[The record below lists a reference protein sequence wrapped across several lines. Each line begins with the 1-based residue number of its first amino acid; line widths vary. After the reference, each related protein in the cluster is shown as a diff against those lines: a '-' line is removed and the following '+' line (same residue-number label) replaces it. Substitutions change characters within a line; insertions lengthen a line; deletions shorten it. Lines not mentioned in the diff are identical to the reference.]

1 MSENTQ
7 DSLVEGFAR
16 VVAVQGGDIVLEPEQ
31 TTACGHCVSS
41 TVCGIGSN
49 ASRIHARRFTMVNTM
64 GLGIGDRVVVGVSE
78 SSLLRASIVAYGLPL
93 VAMLTGMIVG
103 QQSTGEDVWAMAGA
117 AAGLAIGLVVAR
129 VAAKIM
135 AVRGEVAPKL
145 LRRLRGPA
153 PGDGCH
159 TV

>member
-1 MSENTQ
+1 MSEHSHEQ
-7 DSLVEGFAR
+7 LVEGFAR
-16 VVAVQGGDIVLEPEQ
+16 VVAVQGDSVMLEPEQ

-41 TVCGIGSN
+41 TACGIGSN
-49 ASRIHARRFTMVNTM
+49 ASRIRARRFTMRNTM
-64 GLGIGDRVVVGVSE
+64 GLGVGDRVVVGVSE

-93 VAMLTGMIVG
+93 VAMLTGMVVG
-103 QQSTGEDVWAMAGA
+103 QRATGEDVWAMAGA
-117 AAGLAIGLVVAR
+117 AAGLALGVLLAR
-129 VAAKIM
+129 AAAKIM
-135 AVRGEVAPKL
+135 SARGEVAPKL